1 MVTAK
6 DVINSIKP
14 NITKVPRGKTK
25 LGSAGYDNIRDDIEK
40 TKSLREGSV
49 VKVPATDFDIANKKY
64 VDDEIA
70 GSGGGTGLWE
80 VDGTETQLK
89 TADEI
94 DMQTKKILNVVDPTA
109 NQEAATKKYV
119 DDNSGIF
126 DANIILT
133 LAAAV
138 LTLNGNVLILQ

>member
-64 VDDEIA
+64 VDEVA
-70 GSGGGTGLWE
+70 GAGGVDWE
-80 VDGTETQLK
+80 LDT
-89 TADEI
+89 
-94 DMQTKKILNVVDPTA
+94 
-109 NQEAATKKYV
+109 
-119 DDNSGIF
+119 NSKS
-126 DANIILT
+126 NSC
-133 LAAAV
+133 
-138 LTLNGNVLILQ
+138 